1 VHERLRGEADPALSQ
16 YFLVSPEKL
25 AAVVRAAGIRPSDHV
40 AELGAG
46 AGTVARCLP
55 PSASLTLVELDPRF
69 AARLREEFPAARV
82 IEGDA
87 LSSIREMRFDVLI
100 GNLPHGVTDELL
112 PMLRRL
118 CFRTAVLSASPAARL
133 DDLGPGLTWSDVT
146 TTGGDDFV
154 PPQPVRSRVVRIQ
167 RES

>member
-1 VHERLRGEADPALSQ
+1 VHDDLRGEADPALSQ

-25 AAVVRAAGIRPSDHV
+25 ELVVRAAAIGPSDRV
-40 AELGAG
+40 VELGAG

-55 PSASLTLVELDPRF
+55 PCASLTLVELDPRF
-69 AARLREEFPAARV
+69 AVRLRQEFPAARV

-87 LSSIREMRFDVLI
+87 LSSIRELGFDVLI
-100 GNLPHGVTDELL
+100 GNLPHAVTDELL
-112 PMLRRL
+112 PLL
-118 CFRTAVLSASPAARL
+118 GHLSFRTAVLSASPAAPLDRL
-133 DDLGPGLTWSDVT
+133 SPGLTWADVT

-154 PPQPVRSRVVRIQ
+154 PRQPVRSRVVRIQ